1 MAFRGVYPASE
12 LKPSVFGILSVAR
25 VMSHTARAY
34 DERWI
39 RGFAFEYD
47 SEPTV
52 RLLEETGSS
61 VHTIFDSSGLAQY
74 IDVKPFFIEVEDSR
88 STFGLTGEDRMAL
101 VVKQLEAATQKAV
114 ERELWNGYVVRDD
127 GTTSQYL
134 TEAGEYTLAAGSTAA
149 TAVSAWRAI
158 AILEGAM
165 SNSPAGEQG
174 VIHVPRDVAIQAVSD
189 GPLIRVESADGREHL
204 ETINGT
210 PVIVGSGYTGD
221 GPFSTVTNKALTSN
235 VATITTATDHGLSAG
250 DTVTVSGVDATFNG
264 TFTVASVPSTTTFT
278 YAKTASNVSSTSASG
293 LAQMSGSTTT
303 KWIFATGCV
312 DVHLGKPEVVNESLA
327 QGFDVSGNQNDM
339 LIKAL
344 RPAAVYFDP
353 AIHYAVKVDLTA

>member
-25 VMSHTARAY
+25 VMSHTAREY

-39 RGFAFEYD
+39 RGFSFEYD

-52 RLLEETGSS
+52 RLLEDAGASAHE
-61 VHTIFDSSGLAQY
+61 IFDGTGLAQY
-74 IDVKPFFIEVEDSR
+74 IEVKPFFIEVEDSR

-114 ERELWNGYVVRDD
+114 ERELWNGYVVRSDS
-127 GTTSQYL
+127 TTSQYL
-134 TEAGEYTLAAGSTAA
+134 TEAGEPTLAAGSSASTP
-149 TAVSAWRAI
+149 VSAWRAI

-165 SNSPAGEQG
+165 AGSPAGEQG
-174 VIHVPRDVAIQAVSD
+174 VIHVSRDVAIQAVSD
-189 GPLIRVESADGREHL
+189 GPLIRVQSSDGREHL

-221 GPFSTVTNKALTSN
+221 GPFVTVTNKALTSN
-235 VATITTATDHGLSAG
+235 VATLTTSASHNLTTG
-250 DTVTVSGVDATFNG
+250 DTVSVSGVDSTFNG
-264 TFTVASVPSTTTFT
+264 TFTVTGTPTSTTFT
-278 YAKTASNVSSTSASG
+278 YAKTAANVTSTSATG
-293 LAQMSGSTTT
+293 LAQMVGSTTT

-312 DVHLGKPEVVNESLA
+312 DVHLGKPEVVNETLA
-327 QGFDVSGNQNDM
+327 QGYNVSGNQNDM

-353 AIHYAVKVDLTA
+353 AIHYAVKVDLTV

>member
-1 MAFRGVYPASE
+1 MAFRGTFPAAE
-12 LKPSVFGILSVAR
+12 LKPSTYGILSVAR
-25 VMSHTARAY
+25 VVDHAASPNE
-34 DERWI
+34 ERWV
-39 RGFAFEYD
+39 RGYAFEYD

-52 RLLEETGSS
+52 RLLEETGNS
-61 VHTIFDSSGLAQY
+61 VHTIFDASGLDQY

-88 STFGLTGEDRMAL
+88 STFGLTGEDRLAL
-101 VVKQLEAATQKAV
+101 VLKQLEAATQKAV
-114 ERELWNGYVVRDD
+114 ERELWNGYVARDD

-134 TEAGEYTLAAGSTAA
+134 SEAGEYTYAAGDTAA

-165 SNSPAGEQG
+165 AASPTGEQG
-174 VIHVPRDVAIQAVSD
+174 VIHVSRDVAIQAVSD
-189 GPLIRVESADGREHL
+189 GPLIRVETENGGERL

-221 GPFSTVTNKALTSN
+221 GPFTTVTNKALASN
-235 VATITTATDHGLSAG
+235 VATITTATPHGLVTG

-264 TFTVASVPSTTTFT
+264 TFTVASAPTATTFT
-278 YAKTASNVSSTSASG
+278 YSKTAADVTSAAASG
-293 LAQMSGSTTT
+293 LAQMTGSVTT
-303 KWIFATGCV
+303 KWIYATGCV
-312 DVHLGKPEVVNESLA
+312 DIHLGKPEVVNDTLA
-327 QGFDVSGNQNDM
+327 QGLDVSGNQNDM

-344 RPAAVYFDP
+344 RPAAVHFDP